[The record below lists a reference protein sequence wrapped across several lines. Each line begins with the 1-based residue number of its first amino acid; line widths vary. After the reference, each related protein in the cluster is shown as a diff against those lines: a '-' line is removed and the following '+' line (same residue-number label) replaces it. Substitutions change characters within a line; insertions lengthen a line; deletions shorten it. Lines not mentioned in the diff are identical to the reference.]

1 MSGLK
6 TTKSY
11 DILTFY
17 TDYKNRITPKNLI
30 GLFQEIATVQS
41 DELRV
46 GRKYM
51 SNEDLLWVLIKYDI
65 EIFRMPKYPEKIRL
79 ETYAMY
85 TRKFYVYRKFEVYDE
100 NNNLIVKAYSAW
112 SLVNKKTKKLE
123 KMTIELMEA
132 YGCSKDSSEEKAEFE
147 RLKTVKNPDLKKD
160 FSIRYTDIDHNMH
173 VNNTKYMSWAINS
186 VPKDIVVNCK
196 LKKVSILYRKEG
208 KYGDDIVVET
218 EVEKNDKII
227 CNHDIK
233 DKEGNILC
241 QIKTIW
247 IK

>member
-6 TTKSY
+6 TSKTY

-17 TDYKNRITPKNLI
+17 TDYKSRITPKNLI

-41 DELRV
+41 DELKV

-65 EIFRMPKYPEKIRL
+65 DIIRMPKYPEKIRI

-100 NNNLIVKAYSAW
+100 DNNLITRAYSAW
-112 SLVNKKTKKLE
+112 SLVNKKTKSLK
-123 KMTIELMEA
+123 KMPKELMNA
-132 YGCSKDSSEEKAEFE
+132 YGCSENISEEKAEFE
-147 RLKTVKNPDLKKD
+147 GLKTVKNPDLIKE

-173 VNNTKYMSWAINS
+173 VNNTNYMSWAINS
-186 VPKDIVVNCK
+186 VPKDIVINYN

-208 KYGDDIVVET
+208 KYGDTVTVET
-218 EVEKNDKII
+218 DIRKNDIII

-241 QIKTIW
+241 QTKTKW